1 MMNKINF
8 ASLKT
13 KIFVFYILSFF
24 AVFGST
30 FLINFFVF
38 DDYLE
43 NAEIKK
49 AQTFAEMIAGNIAA
63 PLQLGL
69 ESDVRAEIIR
79 QIDRNPDIIEIEI
92 KEPTSAT
99 PIKTGY
105 ASGKKISKEQYFLVE
120 RDIYDALG
128 IQKLATV
135 LVYYSK
141 ADFED
146 ARLFALKTLFL
157 LFGAALFIGFLG
169 LLRIN
174 MFFAP
179 LRNLT
184 QKLNDFNPEHPNIKL
199 QFSDK
204 KDEISI
210 IQNSVSLA
218 IEKLVSYQQKIIHI
232 NETLEDTVRDRTR
245 ELNEQIE
252 LFRVLADASPNA
264 LMLFDTNLIYANP
277 AFSRLTGYEAVE
289 FFRKKIDSLF
299 EMDEESDFAR
309 ALDITNPRNRHHAQS
324 FDEVLLKKK
333 DGSQCFVAA
342 SIAYLHIKDR
352 DAAIIN
358 LTDLSALKQK
368 DQMLLVQSR
377 FVAMGEM
384 IGNIA
389 HQWRQPL
396 NIIQSSITKIS
407 VYKEMGLI
415 TDEFLDDTVQ
425 GVKKQVSYLS
435 STIDD
440 FRSFYKDDPTGSFL
454 LEDAVKKSLSLVE
467 AVYQNHFINVETI
480 CMECKDVRIK
490 GSINR
495 LIQALLN
502 ILNNSKDAIISSGA
516 EIKVVMI
523 GCKKIDGGAIL
534 TIQDSG
540 GGIESKSLGKI
551 FDPYFSTKHKSQG
564 TGIGLYMTKQIIQSS
579 FIGKIDAKNA
589 ETERDGKKIFGAMF
603 SIELTD
609 IQNNR

>member
-1 MMNKINF
+1 MNKINF
-8 ASLKT
+8 SSLKI

-38 DDYLE
+38 DEYLE
-43 NAEIKK
+43 NGEIKK

-69 ESDVRAEIIR
+69 EGDVRAEIIR
-79 QIDRNPDIIEIEI
+79 QIDRNPDILEIEV

-105 ASGKKISKEQYFLVE
+105 ASSKKISKEQYFLVE
-120 RDIYDALG
+120 REIYDALG

-135 LVYYSK
+135 RVYYSK
-141 ADFED
+141 TDFEN
-146 ARLFALKTLFL
+146 AKLFALKTLFL
-157 LFGAALFIGFLG
+157 LFGAALFVGFLG

-174 MFFAP
+174 LFFTP
-179 LRNLT
+179 LKNLT

-199 QFSDK
+199 QVSDK

-218 IEKLVSYQQKIIHI
+218 IEKLVSYQQKIMHI

-289 FFRKKIDSLF
+289 FFRKKIDALF
-299 EMDEESDFAR
+299 EIDDESDFAM
-309 ALDITNPRNRHHAQS
+309 ALDITNPRNRHHAKS
-324 FDEVLLKKK
+324 FDEVILKKK
-333 DGSQCFVAA
+333 DGSQCYVAA
-342 SIAYLHIKDR
+342 SLAYLHIKDR

-440 FRSFYKDDPTGSFL
+440 FRSFYKDDPSGSFL

-467 AVYQNHFINVETI
+467 AVYQNHFIGVEMS
-480 CMECKDVRIK
+480 CDGCKDVKIK

-502 ILNNSKDAIISSGA
+502 ILNNSKDAIISSDV
-516 EIKVVMI
+516 EIKTVLI
-523 GCKKIDGGAIL
+523 GCKKIDGGALL
-534 TIQDSG
+534 TMQDSG
-540 GGIESKSLGKI
+540 GGIDKKSLSKV

-564 TGIGLYMTKQIIQSS
+564 TGIGLYMTKQIIEESMGGT
-579 FIGKIDAKNA
+579 IWVENTGDGAKFTIVVAPGNVA
-589 ETERDGKKIFGAMF
+589 
-603 SIELTD
+603 LL
-609 IQNNR
+609 

>member
-1 MMNKINF
+1 MNKINF
-8 ASLKT
+8 SSLKI

-38 DDYLE
+38 DEYLE
-43 NAEIKK
+43 NGEIKK

-69 ESDVRAEIIR
+69 EGDVRAEIIR
-79 QIDRNPDIIEIEI
+79 QIDRNPDILEIEV

-105 ASGKKISKEQYFLVE
+105 ASSKKISKEQYFLVE
-120 RDIYDALG
+120 REIYDALG

-135 LVYYSK
+135 RVYYSK
-141 ADFED
+141 TDFEN
-146 ARLFALKTLFL
+146 AKLFALKTLFL
-157 LFGAALFIGFLG
+157 LFGAALFVGFLG

-174 MFFAP
+174 LFFTP
-179 LRNLT
+179 LKNLT

-199 QFSDK
+199 QVSDK

-218 IEKLVSYQQKIIHI
+218 IEKLVSYQQKIMHI

-289 FFRKKIDSLF
+289 FFRKKIDALF
-299 EMDEESDFAR
+299 EIDDESDFAM
-309 ALDITNPRNRHHAQS
+309 ALDITNPRNRHHAKS
-324 FDEVLLKKK
+324 FDEVILKKK
-333 DGSQCFVAA
+333 DGSQCYVAA
-342 SIAYLHIKDR
+342 SLAYLHIKDR

-440 FRSFYKDDPTGSFL
+440 FRSFYKDDPSGSFL

-467 AVYQNHFINVETI
+467 AVYQNHFIGVEMS
-480 CMECKDVRIK
+480 CDGCKDVKIK

-502 ILNNSKDAIISSGA
+502 ILNNSKDAIISSDV
-516 EIKVVMI
+516 EIKTVLI
-523 GCKKIDGGAIL
+523 GCKKIDGGALL
-534 TIQDSG
+534 TMQDSG
-540 GGIESKSLGKI
+540 GGIDKKSLSKV

-579 FIGKIDAKNA
+579 FAGKIEAKNA
-589 ETERDGKKIFGAMF
+589 EFEREGNKITGALF
-603 SIELTD
+603 AIELAS
-609 IQNNR
+609 IQNE

>member
-13 KIFVFYILSFF
+13 KIFVFYILSFLV
-24 AVFGST
+24 VFGST

-38 DDYLE
+38 DEYLKK
-43 NAEIKK
+43 AEIKK
-49 AQTFAEMIAGNIAA
+49 AQTFAEMISGNIAA

-69 ESDVRAEIIR
+69 ESDVKAEILR
-79 QIDRNPDIIEIEI
+79 QMERNPDIMEIEI
-92 KEPTSAT
+92 KEPASAA

-105 ASGKKISKEQYFLVE
+105 ASGKKISKEQCFLIE
-120 RDIYDALG
+120 KEIYDALG

-135 LVYYSK
+135 RVYYSR

-146 ARLFALKTLFL
+146 AKLFALKTLFL
-157 LFGAALFIGFLG
+157 LFGVALLVGFLG

-174 MFFAP
+174 SFFTP

-184 QKLNDFNPEHPNIKL
+184 QKLNNFNPEHPNIKL

-218 IEKLVSYQQKIIHI
+218 IEKLISYQQKIIHI

-252 LFRVLADASPNA
+252 LFRVLAEASPNA

-277 AFSRLTGYEAVE
+277 AFSRLTGYETVE
-289 FFRKKIDSLF
+289 FFRKKIDTLF
-299 EMDEESDFAR
+299 EIDDNSDFAI
-309 ALDITNPRNRHHAQS
+309 ALDVTNPKNKHHAQS
-324 FDEVLLKKK
+324 FDEVLLRKK
-333 DGSQCFVAA
+333 DGSKCYVAA
-342 SIAYLHIKDR
+342 SIAYLHIKDK

-396 NIIQSSITKIS
+396 NIIQSSITKIP

-425 GVKKQVSYLS
+425 TVKKQVAYLS

-454 LEDAVKKSLSLVE
+454 LEEAVKKSLSLVE
-467 AVYQNHFINVETI
+467 AVYQNHFITVETA
-480 CMECKDVRIK
+480 CDKCNNVRIK

-502 ILNNSKDAIISSGA
+502 ILNNSKDAIISS
-516 EIKVVMI
+516 EIETKMVFI
-523 GCKKIDGGAIL
+523 RCQKTEGGAVL
-534 TIQDSG
+534 EIQDSG
-540 GGIESKSLGKI
+540 GGIEEKNLGKI

-564 TGIGLYMTKQIIQSS
+564 TGIGLYMTKQIIQNS
-579 FIGKIDAKNA
+579 FGGKIEA
-589 ETERDGKKIFGAMF
+589 ENVEFEIDGKKLRGALF
-603 SIELTD
+603 RVELISIQD
-609 IQNNR
+609 